1 MQNADSLR
9 GKEYID
15 FLLRFLQG
23 EESAKKKPKLC
34 QHELTSE
41 EATKLL
47 KTLKEDNDL
56 LLYFTRKD
64 GFKILVDSLEFN
76 HECLIL
82 IQELVSTN
90 EKQVEFF

>member
-34 QHELTSE
+34 
-41 EATKLL
+41 
-47 KTLKEDNDL
+47 
-56 LLYFTRKD
+56 
-64 GFKILVDSLEFN
+64 
-76 HECLIL
+76 
-82 IQELVSTN
+82 
-90 EKQVEFF
+90 